1 MAIYKDLVKNRAQNK
16 SRKQGFSLM
25 ELMVTIGIIAV
36 LAVIAMPNFMRYL
49 AKAKRAEA
57 YANLYGIYAAEKAY
71 WAENGTYSNVLS
83 GAGGIGWKPEGY
95 SGGGAQENFYYTYG
109 FPGSEGTNYVTG
121 KLLGASSDLAA
132 GHANRDSFLAV
143 AVGEI
148 NGGGK
153 PDILTIDQ
161 NKNIKLVQS
170 ALD

>member
-1 MAIYKDLVKNRAQNK
+1 MASYRNMAKNGAQHK
-16 SRKQGFSLM
+16 SHKLGFSLM

-36 LAVIAMPNFMRYL
+36 LAAIAMPSFMRYL

-57 YANLYGIYAAEKAY
+57 YANLYAIYAAEKAY

-83 GAGGIGWKPEGY
+83 GTGGIGWKPEGY

-121 KLLGASSDLAA
+121 KLLGSSSNLGA
-132 GHANRDSFLAV
+132 GYANKDSFLAV
-143 AVGEI
+143 AVAEI
-148 NGGGK
+148 NGEGK

-161 NKNIKLVQS
+161 NKNIRIVQDS
-170 ALD
+170 LQ

>member
-1 MAIYKDLVKNRAQNK
+1 MANYKDVVKNRAQSK
-16 SRKQGFSLM
+16 SCTQGFSLI
-25 ELMVTIGIIAV
+25 ELMVTIGIMAV
-36 LAVIAMPNFMRYL
+36 LAAIAMPSFMRYL

-57 YANLYGIYAAEKAY
+57 YANLYAIYAAEKAY

-121 KLLGASSDLAA
+121 KLLGSSSNLGA
-132 GHANRDSFLAV
+132 GYAHKDSFLAV
-143 AVGEI
+143 AVAEI
-148 NGGGK
+148 NGEGK